1 VIGPTVA
8 HRAPSGTTT
17 PRQGTNARIQEV
29 TRQSQRSVA
38 RSRFAAKAK
47 TNSVKV
53 LASLLVVAAVVAGA
67 AFLWKVATDPRWT
80 GLSAIEVRGV
90 HREDPGN
97 VAASSGLAWG
107 TSLARQDLSK
117 DRGRLL
123 VDPWILDV
131 KASRRWPHRVRL
143 EIRERTPVADLGAGR
158 WIAAD
163 GTVLPRRGDAVLPH
177 LISGDVPGGRLPP
190 ALLAPALVA
199 MGRMQAAGWT
209 DFAQASVFRD
219 GSVELD
225 RGAGSPRLLVRP
237 EDWKRALAR
246 WVALRRELG
255 DRAALFSEIDLRHG
269 SCVAL
274 RRAEGG
280 A

>member
-1 VIGPTVA
+1 MGPSVL
-8 HRAPSGTTT
+8 HRPPSGTTT

-29 TRQSQRSVA
+29 TRQSRRSDA

-53 LASLLVVAAVVAGA
+53 LLAMLAAAACVAAMSFA
-67 AFLWKVATDPRWT
+67 WKLAVDPRWT
-80 GLSAIEVRGV
+80 GLSAIEVRGA
-90 HREDPGN
+90 HREDPGE
-97 VAASSGLAWG
+97 VARSSGLAWG
-107 TSLARQDLSK
+107 TSLAREDLSK
-117 DRGRLL
+117 VRGRLL
-123 VDPWILDV
+123 ADPWILDA
-131 KASRRWPHRVRL
+131 KAERRWPHRVRL
-143 EIRERTPVADLGAGR
+143 EIRERIPVAELGTGR
-158 WIAAD
+158 WISAD
-163 GTVLPRRGDAVLPH
+163 GTVLPRRGDAILPH
-177 LISGDVPGGRLPP
+177 LVSRGVPGGRLSP
-190 ALLAPALVA
+190 ALSGPALAA
-199 MGRMQAAGWT
+199 MGRMEAAGWT
-209 DFAQASVFRD
+209 DFAQTCVFRD

-225 RGAGSPRLLVRP
+225 RGAGSPRLLLRP

>member
-1 VIGPTVA
+1 M
-8 HRAPSGTTT
+8 T

-29 TRQSQRSVA
+29 TRRSQRSVA
-38 RSRFAAKAK
+38 RSQLVSKAK
-47 TNSVKV
+47 SNSIKV
-53 LASLLVVAAVVAGA
+53 LVSLVVVAAVVAGA

-80 GLSAIEVRGV
+80 GLDAIEVRGA
-90 HREDPGN
+90 HRVEPAE
-97 VAASSGLAWG
+97 VAKNSGLVWG
-107 TSLARQDLSK
+107 TSLAREDLDK
-117 DRGRLL
+117 ARVRLL
-123 VDPWILDV
+123 ADPWILDA
-131 KASRRWPHRVRL
+131 KTHRRWPRRIRL
-143 EIRERTPVADLGAGR
+143 EILERIPVAELGTGR

-177 LISGDVPGGRLPP
+177 LVSTGVPGGRLSP
-190 ALLAPALVA
+190 ALFAPALAAVGS
-199 MGRMQAAGWT
+199 MEAAGWT
-209 DFAQASVFRD
+209 DFGQACVLRD

-225 RGAGSPRLLVRP
+225 GKAGTPRLLIRP

-246 WVALRRELG
+246 WVALRQELG

>member
-1 VIGPTVA
+1 VIGPSVL
-8 HRAPSGTTT
+8 HRPPSGTLT

-29 TRQSQRSVA
+29 TRQSNRSVA

-47 TNSVKV
+47 SNFVKAFV
-53 LASLLVVAAVVAGA
+53 SILVAAAGVAA
-67 AFLWKVATDPRWT
+67 ISVAWKLATDPRWT
-80 GLSAIEVRGV
+80 GLAAVEVRGA
-90 HREDPGN
+90 HREDPGG
-97 VAASSGLAWG
+97 VAVSSGLVWG

-117 DRGRLL
+117 ARDRLL
-123 VDPWILDV
+123 ADPWILDA
-131 KASRRWPHRVRL
+131 KAHRRWPHGVRL
-143 EIRERTPVADLGAGR
+143 EIRERIPVADLGTGR

-177 LISGDVPGGRLPP
+177 LLSGDVSGGRLSP

-199 MGRMQAAGWT
+199 IGRMEAEGWT
-209 DFAQASVFRD
+209 DFAQAWVFRD
-219 GSVELD
+219 GSIELD
-225 RGAGSPRLLVRP
+225 GGAGSPRLLVRP